1 MRIPGFATPIV
12 TAFTNRSARTTE
24 IGWALALLST
34 FCFSFAPPVA
44 RFAILG
50 GFDSTALLAVRMV
63 IATTLFG
70 LTLAVTD
77 RQKLHL
83 PRRGLLAATLVGA
96 VNAVGMILFF
106 FGLTF
111 LEASLSSM
119 ILALGP
125 AMVLSLLA
133 LRGEA
138 LTRRHLVRLGLALV
152 GVYLLIG
159 PTGTMNWLGA
169 GITLLATFFFALQMA
184 LTQWTLIGY
193 PARSV
198 MFYVTGTMTLFVV
211 GWWLVR
217 GCVERAQRRRLDGGA
232 AAGGGEHLPGP
243 LRLLQCTHPH
253 WQQPDG
259 VAGTAG
265 NAAQRDLVDPLSAR
279 GAGPLADRRGR
290 ADSGK
295 RTAGRAPLWR
305 HPTALAATVRMG
317 RTPGDYSR
325 QTDRRPSTGI
335 QFDPVPDRRGA
346 RVVADSRA
354 GRFLHPAPAIGRDEC
369 P

>member
-1 MRIPGFATPIV
+1 MRIPGFATPLV
-12 TAFTNRSARTTE
+12 TAFTDRSARATE

-70 LTLAVTD
+70 VTLAVTD
-77 RQKLHL
+77 RQKLRM
-83 PRRGLLAATLVGA
+83 PRRGLLAATVVGA
-96 VNAVGMILFF
+96 VNAAGMILFF

-159 PTGTMNWLGA
+159 PTGTMNWAGA

-217 GCVERAQRRRLDGGA
+217 GAVWSAPS
-232 AAGGGEHLPGP
+232 AGGWAAVLVLTVVSTYLARIGYFNALARIGSSQMALLGP
-243 LRLLQCTHPH
+243 LETLLSVI
-253 WQQPDG
+253 WSI
-259 VAGTAG
+259 
-265 NAAQRDLVDPLSAR
+265 L
-279 GAGPLADRRGR
+279 
-290 ADSGK
+290 
-295 RTAGRAPLWR
+295 
-305 HPTALAATVRMG
+305 
-317 RTPGDYSR
+317 
-325 QTDRRPSTGI
+325 
-335 QFDPVPDRRGA
+335 
-346 RVVADSRA
+346 
-354 GRFLHPAPAIGRDEC
+354 FLHEGLGAWQIAGGVLILVSALLAVRRFGAIRLRL
-369 P
+369 PRR